1 MQKTQTLNIHS
12 KIANDTLYYIYKYI
26 DTDIN
31 INDLAK
37 EFKISKFH
45 LHKVFK
51 EQMQANIY
59 ETIKSIR
66 LQKASSLLLSNQHS
80 TITKISSMCGYSS
93 QTSFIRAF
101 KMRFSQT
108 PNEWRKGGYKI
119 YANEIINNYGVNLLK
134 KPDFSKCEAI
144 IIKSK
149 IKKVYYLKNK
159 GYSIKEASRIWQH
172 MQAWIYTNDIKEY
185 EELGIFHDNPV
196 ITPHKDCFYMAGVV
210 LKNKTKLKH
219 NNMPS
224 FEMEEAMYASFE
236 IQGVQG
242 DVVRFVQWAYQEW
255 LPSSGFSTTTNPSF
269 AIFRKNQ
276 FLQKDGK
283 FEATFYLP
291 IQYI

>member
-1 MQKTQTLNIHS
+1 MQKTQTLNLHS
-12 KIANDTLYYIYKYI
+12 KIANDTLYYIYKHI

-31 INDLAK
+31 IDDLAK
-37 EFKISKFH
+37 EFKLSKFH

-66 LQKASSLLLSNQHS
+66 LQKASSLLLSNKNS
-80 TITKISSMCGYSS
+80 TITQISSMCGYAS

-101 KMRFSQT
+101 KTRFFQT
-108 PNEWRKGGYKI
+108 PNEWRKGGYKH
-119 YANEIINNYGVNLLK
+119 YVNEIISKYEVNLLTK
-134 KPDFSKCEAI
+134 ADFSSCEALI
-144 IIKSK
+144 VKTKS
-149 IKKVYYLKNK
+149 KKVYYLKHK
-159 GYSIKEASRIWQH
+159 GYSIKAVARVWQH
-172 MQAWIYTNDIKEY
+172 MQAWLFSNDIKEH

-210 LKNKTKLKH
+210 LKNNKELKH
-219 NNMPS
+219 NNVPS
-224 FEMEEAMYASFE
+224 FEMQAAMYASFE
-236 IQGVQG
+236 IQGGQG

-291 IQYI
+291 IQYV